1 MIKRKYSASEI
12 EREKGFDCLVD
23 LVQRM
28 VGESGN
34 PVGFDASRWVE
45 EWLEQP
51 VPALGG
57 VAPSKYMHSA
67 SGRKTVASLLA
78 QTQSGAYA

>member
-12 EREKGFDCLVD
+12 EQEKGFDCLVD
-23 LVQRM
+23 LLQGIVD
-28 VGESGN
+28 ESGN

-51 VPALGG
+51 LPALGG
-57 VAPSKYMHSA
+57 KAPSKYMRSA
-67 SGRKTVASLLA
+67 SGRKAVASLLTQA
-78 QTQSGAYA
+78 QSGAYA